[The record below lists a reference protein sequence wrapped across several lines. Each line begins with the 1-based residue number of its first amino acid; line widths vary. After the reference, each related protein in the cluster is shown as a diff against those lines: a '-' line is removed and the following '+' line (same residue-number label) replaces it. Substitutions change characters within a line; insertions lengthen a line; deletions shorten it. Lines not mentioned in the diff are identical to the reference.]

1 MTMMG
6 EPWNGFGA
14 IAGAG
19 QIVQVDVTVAG
30 DHESNGYQGA
40 SQKEFSPF
48 RGLFV
53 LHLLAIVSAAE
64 KIFPQSGSDRAR
76 NSVM

>member
-1 MTMMG
+1 M
-6 EPWNGFGA
+6 ERSLEQDNL
-14 IAGAG
+14 
-19 QIVQVDVTVAG
+19 VQVDVTVAG
-30 DHESNGYQGA
+30 YYESNGYQGA
-40 SQKEFSPF
+40 SLKEFSPF

-53 LHLLAIVSAAE
+53 LHLIPIVSTAE